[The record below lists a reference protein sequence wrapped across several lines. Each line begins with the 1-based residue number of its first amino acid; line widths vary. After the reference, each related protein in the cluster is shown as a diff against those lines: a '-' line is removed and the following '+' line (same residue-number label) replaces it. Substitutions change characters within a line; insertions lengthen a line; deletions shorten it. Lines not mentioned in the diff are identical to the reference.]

1 MEIKLKQEEI
11 INTLKSTYSREI
23 RKNLIKAIIN
33 SEKLK
38 NSEMKDKQYK
48 IINQIFSYVI
58 KQSNWKIS
66 QNSNN
71 LDTTPLEIMLE
82 VFPKLSSTKWYE
94 EQNISVKS
102 GIDIVMGNE

>member
-1 MEIKLKQEEI
+1 LKQEEI
-11 INTLKSTYSREI
+11 IHTLKSTYSREI
-23 RKNLIKAIIN
+23 RKNLIKSIIENEKSNN
-33 SEKLK
+33 SEIKE
-38 NSEMKDKQYK
+38 NRYK

-71 LDTTPLEIMLE
+71 LDTKPLEIMLE
-82 VFPKLSSTKWYE
+82 VFPKLSSTKWYD

-102 GIDIVMGNE
+102 GIDVVMGDE